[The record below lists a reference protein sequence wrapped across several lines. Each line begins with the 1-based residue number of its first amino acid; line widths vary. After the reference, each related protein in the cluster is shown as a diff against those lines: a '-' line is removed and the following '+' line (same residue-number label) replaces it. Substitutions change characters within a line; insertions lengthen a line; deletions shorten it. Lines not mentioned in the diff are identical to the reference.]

1 MGMGMRLLEERVMMQ
16 ILADEREFVKRRWG
30 MANMGKGI
38 DIMVPSEHWLAL
50 V

>member
-1 MGMGMRLLEERVMMQ
+1 MGMGVRLLEERVMMQ
-16 ILADEREFVKRRWG
+16 ILADEHEFVKRRRG

-38 DIMVPSEHWLAL
+38 DITVPSEHWLVL